1 MDETLRQFIGEAL
14 SKGIPKKKIEAT
26 LLEARWPQD
35 EVRSALDSYADIDFP
50 IPVPRPKLYASAREA
65 FVYLVLFTLL
75 YLSAW
80 SLGSLLFQFIHRAF
94 PDAAR
99 TGYRADFAL
108 KAVRWAV
115 AMLLIAFPGY
125 LLLSRQVL
133 RSARHEPDRR
143 KSKVRKW
150 LTYLTLFVAASV
162 LLGDLITLVFQLLE
176 GELTARFL
184 LKILTA
190 GAIAGSVFGYYFW
203 DLRQDDRR
211 PEDVPLRHAGLRIFA
226 SGVTVAV
233 LAAVV
238 GGLFLAGS
246 PGRARG
252 IQLDRE
258 RASHLSGISVAV
270 DRYWNE
276 FDELPDD
283 LQTLSRTRGYAV
295 PSIRDPGTLA
305 PYEYQVTGARSYE
318 LCAVFAVASDADKSP
333 PTYGRFGSTSRFWE
347 HAAGRGCFSIDVKVQ
362 DD

>member
-1 MDETLRQFIGEAL
+1 MDETLRQFICEAL
-14 SKGIPKKKIEAT
+14 TKGIPKKEIEAT

-35 EVRSALDSYADIDFP
+35 EVRNALDSYADIDFP
-50 IPVPRPKLYASAREA
+50 IPVPRPKPYASAREA
-65 FVYLVLFTLL
+65 FIYLVLFTLL

-94 PDAAR
+94 PDAVQ

-125 LLLSRQVL
+125 LLLSRHAF
-133 RSARHEPDRR
+133 RSARHDPDKR

-162 LLGDLITLVFQLLE
+162 LLGDLITLVFHLLE

-184 LKILTA
+184 LKVLAVGT
-190 GAIAGSVFGYYFW
+190 IAGSVFGYYFW
-203 DLRQDDRR
+203 DLRQDDRK
-211 PEDVPLRHAGLRIFA
+211 PEDMPPRHTGLRAFA

-233 LAAVV
+233 LAAVL

-258 RASHLSGISVAV
+258 RASHLSGISTAL

-283 LQTLSRTRGYAV
+283 LETLERTRGYAV
-295 PSIRDPGTLA
+295 PSIRDPETQA
-305 PYEYQVTGARSYE
+305 PYEYRVTDARSYE
-318 LCAVFAVASDADKSP
+318 LCAVFAAASDADRWS
-333 PTYGRFGSTSRFWE
+333 PTYNRYGSTSRFWE
-347 HAAGRGCFSIDVKVQ
+347 HAAGRGCFSIDVRAQ